1 MVHLEDPADELNDE
15 VQCMKE
21 VKVHVLVMHE
31 QSPFDNR
38 KKTCASYVQVYIMY
52 SLGMIDFTFPTVIVR
67 NDNYI

>member
-38 KKTCASYVQVYIMY
+38 KKDMCQLRAGLHRVQ
-52 SLGMIDFTFPTVIVR
+52 LGD
-67 NDNYI
+67 D